1 MVLPTRTLQYLD
13 ELKIASEVLG
23 EKSLLEGHGKK
34 ALDVGCGKG
43 YGLLAL
49 RLLGYEAYGFDINP
63 DNIAYA
69 KSLGFKEVLVYN
81 LEDGIPFHENFD
93 LITCFG
99 VLEHVRV
106 LDKALEVLLKAPY
119 HYLIITVP
127 NLHTEF
133 LRLFYL
139 ILRGERIPASL
150 TRGKGFL
157 MKDEDHVN
165 MFPPVAWRNRIIRT
179 LRKLNVQAEVKNLN
193 YILLTFKN
201 RNLIF
206 KLPYAGSSSMIT
218 VTKSP
223 YKCVLQ

>member
-1 MVLPTRTLQYLD
+1 MLPTRTLQYLG
-13 ELKIASEVLG
+13 ELRIASELLG
-23 EKSLLEGHGKK
+23 EKSLLKGHGKK

-63 DNIAYA
+63 DNIVYA
-69 KSLGFKEVLVYN
+69 KKLGFKDVLVYN
-81 LEDGIPFHENFD
+81 LEDGIPFHEEFD

-106 LDKALEVLLKAPY
+106 LDRALEVLLKAPY

-139 ILRGERIPASL
+139 ISRGERIPASL

-165 MFPPVAWRNRIIRT
+165 MFPPVARRHRIIRT
-179 LRKLNVQAEVKNLN
+179 LRKLNVEAEVKNLN
-193 YILLTFKN
+193 YFQITFKD

-218 VTKSP
+218 VTKSQ
-223 YKCVLQ
+223 YTCVLQ